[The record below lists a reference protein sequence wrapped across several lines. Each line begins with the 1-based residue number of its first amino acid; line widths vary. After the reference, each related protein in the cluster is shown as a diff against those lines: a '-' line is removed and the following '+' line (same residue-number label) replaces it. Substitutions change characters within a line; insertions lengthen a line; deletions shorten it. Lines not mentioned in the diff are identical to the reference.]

1 MNKLDER
8 LVELR
13 KQRKE
18 MSDEIKK
25 RKDKIN
31 TMKFLEKAL
40 DKFVAGCKDG
50 SIESFLRSIR

>member
-1 MNKLDER
+1 MNELDKR

-25 RKDKIN
+25 RKDRIN

-40 DKFVAGCKDG
+40 DKFVDGCKDG
-50 SIESFLRSIR
+50 SVEKFLRGLR

>member
-1 MNKLDER
+1 MNEIDKR

-18 MSDEIKK
+18 MSGEIKK
-25 RKDKIN
+25 RKDRIN

-40 DKFVAGCKDG
+40 DKFVDGCKDG
-50 SIESFLRSIR
+50 SVEKFLRSIR